1 MALNKTSLKSVARI
15 CLALSFLDGD
25 VDPAEVAAFELAI
38 RDLGVSKSEVAGVIK
53 SALRDVQSHARNL
66 DGLISAECK
75 KIPKAQHPSLFEA
88 AAHMVLADGELTDAE
103 CQRLAALRAFLGLP
117 EAAAYAVVASVAHA
131 EPKLKCSVTKAVL
144 TV

>member
-1 MALNKTSLKSVARI
+1 MALSKSSLKSIARV
-15 CLALSFLDGD
+15 CLSLSFLDGD

-38 RDLGVSKSEVAGVIK
+38 RDLGASKSEVSDVIRA
-53 SALRDVQSHARNL
+53 ALRDVQSHARNL

-75 KIPKAQHPSLFEA
+75 KISKAQHASLFEA

-117 EAAAYAVVASVAHA
+117 EAAAYAIVASVAHA
-131 EPKLKCSVTKAVL
+131 EPRLHCQVTKAVL
-144 TV
+144 TA